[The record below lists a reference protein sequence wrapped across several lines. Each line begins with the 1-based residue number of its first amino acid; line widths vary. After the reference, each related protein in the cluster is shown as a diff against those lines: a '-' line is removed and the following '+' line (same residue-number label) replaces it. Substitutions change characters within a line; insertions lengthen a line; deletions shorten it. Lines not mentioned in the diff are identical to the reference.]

1 MNAPAARA
9 VLTLCVALAA
19 APACAYF
26 NGMFNAKRAA
36 REAEAL
42 ERQGRTT
49 EARDRWQRAIIHA
62 ESVSTRHPRSRW
74 ADDALLLRGLG
85 LMRLRFNSEAVVALE
100 QAARQAGTPAQRA
113 AALALLGQ
121 ANVALGRFAMA
132 RYQLDSALAVPDAG
146 VAAEAL
152 LFRGRAL
159 SALGD
164 LDGAL
169 ADFTAS
175 RDERAPFEKVR
186 TLLACG
192 DTAGAAGQLDQLVGA
207 RRFEDLQ
214 WRGLLDT
221 LALLGAARRASLLA
235 GRLASR
241 ADITPGARARLF
253 LDDGNRRLAAL
264 DQEGAGASYH
274 RAAEAAPDSVEARV
288 AEVRLARIA
297 VAAATDSSALAE
309 AKLRLDALAAEGGAA
324 AREAQPLLR
333 TLERAGQLEVD
344 TVAPDASWYLRAE
357 LLRDSLGA
365 TGLAASAFAGM
376 AARFPRSP
384 WAPKG
389 LLAAIAAGHPGAD
402 SLRALLDGGYQDSPY
417 RSVALGLAAEGP
429 EAEAYRAIE
438 DSLGRA
444 LAAAG
449 REQLVPGRTPPEEV
463 RPRQGEE
470 RLRSARP
477 GGAQTPR
484 PTPSRPSPRV
494 PPEESLR

>member
-1 MNAPAARA
+1 VNAPAARA

-36 REAEAL
+36 RDAEAL
-42 ERQGRTT
+42 ERQGRTA
-49 EARDRWQRAIIHA
+49 EARDRWQRAVVHA
-62 ESVSTRHPRSRW
+62 ESLSTRHPRSRW
-74 ADDALLLRGLG
+74 ADDALLLRGRALV
-85 LMRLRFNSEAVVALE
+85 RLQFNSEAAVVLE
-100 QAARQAGTPAQRA
+100 QAVRRAGTPAQRA
-113 AALALLGQ
+113 AALTLLGQ
-121 ANVALGRFAMA
+121 ANVALGRFAA
-132 RYQLDSALAVPDAG
+132 ALAQLDSALAVPDAG

-159 SALGD
+159 LALGD

-169 ADFTAS
+169 ADFAAS
-175 RDERAPFEKVR
+175 RDARAPLERAR
-186 TLLACG
+186 ALLAG
-192 DTAGAAGQLDQLVGA
+192 NDTAGAAAQLELLVGA
-207 RRFEDLQ
+207 RRFEELR
-214 WRGLLDT
+214 WRGPLDT
-221 LALLGAARRASLLA
+221 LALLGAARRASLLTE
-235 GRLASR
+235 RLASR
-241 ADITPGARARLF
+241 ADVTPGERARLF
-253 LDDGNRRLAAL
+253 LDDGDRRLAAR
-264 DQEGAGASYH
+264 DREGAGSSYR

-288 AEVRLARIA
+288 AGVRLARIA
-297 VAAATDSSALAE
+297 VTAAADSSGLAE
-309 AKLRLDALAAEGGAA
+309 AKLRLEALAAEGGAA

-333 TLERAGQLEVD
+333 ALERAGLLEAD

-365 TGLAASAFAGM
+365 RGLAASAFAGM

-402 SLRALLDGGYQDSPY
+402 SLRALLDGEYRDSPY
-417 RSVALGLAAEGP
+417 RSVALGWAAEGP
-429 EAEAYRAIE
+429 EAEAYRALE

-449 REQLVPGRTPPEEV
+449 RERLVPERAPRQEA
-463 RPRQGEE
+463 RPRQGQE
-470 RLRSARP
+470 RP